1 MTNLPPRLHDLLNL
15 DSYLSPFTQE
25 INRRY
30 GEFINSLNNIEQ
42 NVILYFVFFNTK
54 NY

>member
-1 MTNLPPRLHDLLNL
+1 MTEITISPPKLQDLVNL
-15 DSYLSPFTQE
+15 DSYLLPFTNE

-42 NVILYFVFFNTK
+42 NVILYFIFLI
-54 NY
+54 